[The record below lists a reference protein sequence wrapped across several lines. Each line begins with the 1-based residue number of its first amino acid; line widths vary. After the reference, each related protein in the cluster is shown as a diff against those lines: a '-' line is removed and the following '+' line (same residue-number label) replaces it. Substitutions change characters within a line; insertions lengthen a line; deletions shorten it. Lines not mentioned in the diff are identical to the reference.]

1 MCCILTFFY
10 WMQNGRGCGGY
21 CIRGEML
28 LILINILL
36 MRLYPVGI
44 IIDLVGK
51 VCLRCIVGYGTS
63 VEKNP
68 VLCRLATLSGPVFCC
83 LAGV

>member
-1 MCCILTFFY
+1 
-10 WMQNGRGCGGY
+10 MQNGRGCGGY

-28 LILINILL
+28 LIFINILL

-51 VCLRCIVGYGTS
+51 VCLRCIVGY
-63 VEKNP
+63 
-68 VLCRLATLSGPVFCC
+68 
-83 LAGV
+83 

>member
-1 MCCILTFFY
+1 
-10 WMQNGRGCGGY
+10 MQNGRGCGGY

-51 VCLRCIVGYGTS
+51 MCLRCIVGH
-63 VEKNP
+63 
-68 VLCRLATLSGPVFCC
+68 
-83 LAGV
+83 